1 MKRNIPNSI
10 TLGNLL
16 CGFFAILIND
26 PMLSPLLVLF
36 GALLDLFD
44 GLAARKLNVS
54 GEMGTQLDSF
64 ADMVNFTVAPAFLYF
79 HHVLPAQNL
88 WSYVVVSFLP
98 VAGALRLAKFNISEE
113 ESSVFLGL
121 ATPAAGMMIAFW
133 VFAHANNSYG
143 DILQNDI
150 VNWGMPVL
158 IGLLM
163 VSPFKMFSFKGVK
176 KNTHLHKGLIYLFL
190 VSILVFSLIYW
201 FAAVPLIILTYIVL
215 SLIGHFAGLYD

>member
-16 CGFFAILIND
+16 CGFLAILIND

-44 GLAARKLNVS
+44 GIAARKLHVS
-54 GEMGTQLDSF
+54 GELGTQLDSF

-79 HHVLPAQNL
+79 HHVLPEGNF
-88 WSYVVVSFLP
+88 WSYFVVSWLP
-98 VAGALRLAKFNISEE
+98 LAGALRLAKFNIAED
-113 ESSVFLGL
+113 SSDVFQGL
-121 ATPAAGMMIAFW
+121 ATPAAGLLVAFW

-143 DILQNDI
+143 HLLQNDI
-150 VNWGMPVL
+150 INWGLPVFV
-158 IGLLM
+158 GLM
-163 VSPFKMFSFKGVK
+163 MISPFKMFSFKK
-176 KNTHLHKGLIYLFL
+176 MKHQTKLHKGLIYLFL
-190 VSILVFSLIYW
+190 TAIVVLSLLYW